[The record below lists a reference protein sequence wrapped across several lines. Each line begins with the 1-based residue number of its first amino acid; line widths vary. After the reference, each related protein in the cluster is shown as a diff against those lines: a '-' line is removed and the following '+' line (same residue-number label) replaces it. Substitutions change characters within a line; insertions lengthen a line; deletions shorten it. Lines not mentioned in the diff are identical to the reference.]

1 MKIIVDSREQAPL
14 PFEVGG
20 VITEVIVEGLPVGDY
35 WMRFEDGRE
44 AEIVFERKSISDLW
58 GTLTSKTNHER
69 FRREIGRARD
79 SDMSLILIIE
89 GTLGDVCRG
98 NPRSKFKGVSML
110 RLLFTMWVRYN
121 LFPVF
126 CKNRTEMMRFI
137 TETFEAYGREH
148 K

>member
-58 GTLTSKTNHER
+58 GTLTNKMNHAR
-69 FRREIGRARD
+69 FRREIARARENG
-79 SDMSLILIIE
+79 LALVLIIE
-89 GTLGDVCRG
+89 GTLSDVYAG
-98 NPRSKFKGVSML
+98 NPRSRFKGLSMV

-121 LFPVF
+121 LCPVF
-126 CKNRTEMMRFI
+126 CKDRAEMVRFI
-137 TETFEAYGREH
+137 TETFEAYGREN